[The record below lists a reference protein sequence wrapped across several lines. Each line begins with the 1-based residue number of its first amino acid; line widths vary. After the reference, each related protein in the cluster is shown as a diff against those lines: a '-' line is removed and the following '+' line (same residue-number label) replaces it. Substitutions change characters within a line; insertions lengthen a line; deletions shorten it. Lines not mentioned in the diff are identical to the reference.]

1 MATESNAGYHCEETF
16 SSALNRHAISF
27 QSGAINSTCEML
39 PMGNFYAVNSSAAAT
54 PAGMVFSGSSSSII
68 SNNPVI
74 SQAGSSSSGSLL
86 LDSVPGLKHDAGLA
100 VEWSVEEQC
109 KLERGLVEYAS
120 EPSIMKYIKIA
131 AILRDKTV
139 RDVALRCRW
148 MMRKRR
154 KPDDLILG
162 KKLNNRKI
170 LFCSSLLPFT
180 TAYTLTFCRFL
191 GNKPSV
197 LNIFAYR
204 FIASAN
210 CLDKLVESSSK
221 PSIVSVPSFDMTG
234 YPFMMN
240 HMGQNGC
247 LPFEVSGMSS
257 TAKHLLEQNAQA
269 LSQITTNLSA
279 YKLQDNIDLFC
290 CTRNNLNSILNDM
303 RHMPGIMSQM
313 PPLPVSINEDLANS
327 ILPNTI

>member
-162 KKLNNRKI
+162 KKLNNRK
-170 LFCSSLLPFT
+170 
-180 TAYTLTFCRFL
+180 
-191 GNKPSV
+191 
-197 LNIFAYR
+197 
-204 FIASAN
+204 
-210 CLDKLVESSSK
+210 DKLVESSSK

-247 LPFEVSGMSS
+247 LPFEGMSS
-257 TAKHLLEQNAQA
+257 TAKHLLEQNAQT